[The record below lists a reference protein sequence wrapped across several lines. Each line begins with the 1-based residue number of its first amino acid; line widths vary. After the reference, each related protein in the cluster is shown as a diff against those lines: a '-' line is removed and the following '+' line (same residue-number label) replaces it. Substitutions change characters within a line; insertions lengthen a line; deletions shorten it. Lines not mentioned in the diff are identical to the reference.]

1 MSKGNW
7 VEFNDPTPTNHTE
20 ANASSKAK
28 TNQQVRVQRIRNNKG
43 GKTITEIS
51 GLGLN
56 QKELLKLL
64 KKLKTL
70 LGTGG
75 TLKGE
80 LLEIQGEQ
88 VKKVMEL
95 LVLEG
100 FHPKQ
105 SGS

>member
-7 VEFNDPTPTNHTE
+7 VEFNDPKLTIPPE
-20 ANASSKAK
+20 ANAFTKPK
-28 TNQQVRVQRIRNNKG
+28 TSRLVRVKRIRNNKR

-51 GLGLN
+51 GLGLPH
-56 QKELLKLL
+56 EEGLKLL

-75 TLKGE
+75 TLKGDCV
-80 LLEIQGEQ
+80 EIQGDQ
-88 VKKVMEL
+88 VNTIMDLLKVEGYRPKK
-95 LVLEG
+95 
-100 FHPKQ
+100 